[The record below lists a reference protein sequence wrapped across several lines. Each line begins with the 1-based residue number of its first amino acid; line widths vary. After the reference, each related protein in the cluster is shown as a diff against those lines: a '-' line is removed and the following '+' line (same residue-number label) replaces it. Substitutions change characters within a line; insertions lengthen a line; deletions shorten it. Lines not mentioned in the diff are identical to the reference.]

1 MFVNNNAVD
10 ASIFYD
16 TIPNTCQEM
25 TSSIS
30 SRDLVIRTDLSEP
43 QTQVTVQWL
52 VVNWDCW
59 PIDKHRYKVY
69 HNKGTMSSVNPFAG
83 RFNMCD
89 LYKQIK
95 YREGVS
101 QCLSHCVCPDGC
113 SSILTRI
120 MPPLVGIKLCEVHIS
135 SGIYL

>member
-16 TIPNTCQEM
+16 NIPNTCQEM

-30 SRDLVIRTDLSEP
+30 TRDLVIRTDLSEP

-52 VVNWDCW
+52 VVNWDCSQT
-59 PIDKHRYKVY
+59 DKHRYMVY
-69 HNKGTMSSVNPFAG
+69 HNKGVMTSVNPFAG
-83 RFNMCD
+83 RFNMCEF
-89 LYKQIK
+89 YKQIAHT
-95 YREGVS
+95 EGVS
-101 QCLSHCVCPDGC
+101 QCLFHCVCPDGC

-120 MPPLVGIKLCEVHIS
+120 MTPLAGKQLCEVHIS
-135 SGIYL
+135 SGMYL